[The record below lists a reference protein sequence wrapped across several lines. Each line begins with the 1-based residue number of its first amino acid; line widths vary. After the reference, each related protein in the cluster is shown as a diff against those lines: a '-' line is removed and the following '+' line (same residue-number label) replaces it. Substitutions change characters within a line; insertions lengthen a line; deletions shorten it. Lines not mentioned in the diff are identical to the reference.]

1 MALLYHRCYDTDL
14 TAVTE
19 GSSILRETRMSWSYT
34 DPRVDEAIVVLL
46 LAAPATFKEPAD
58 GDAMQY
64 ALKVILF
71 TATAA
76 ENQTERVVYMES
88 ARREVHSAIFE
99 LHAPLDVSVVK
110 GTSGLVFASTRQFFF
125 HAVAGGKS
133 LDRFVFLPVERT
145 WERQCHALRP
155 LDEVEP
161 ISRFLAEVNG
171 DSQPQ
176 LLLTAKTGFSPASES
191 LAEEDSIDLLLVA
204 SREEGTRGSLQK
216 RQRMARLIKRN
227 TKLLNCKLK
236 DCTPLFLR
244 WCGVPFQPSVW
255 RPQNGNCYTCV

>member
-1 MALLYHRCYDTDL
+1 MPSQGGSHWIAL
-14 TAVTE
+14 
-19 GSSILRETRMSWSYT
+19 
-34 DPRVDEAIVVLL
+34 
-46 LAAPATFKEPAD
+46 F
-58 GDAMQY
+58 
-64 ALKVILF
+64 
-71 TATAA
+71 
-76 ENQTERVVYMES
+76 
-88 ARREVHSAIFE
+88 
-99 LHAPLDVSVVK
+99 
-110 GTSGLVFASTRQFFF
+110 
-125 HAVAGGKS
+125 
-133 LDRFVFLPVERT
+133 FLPVERT

-227 TKLLNCKLK
+227 TKTSQLQTERIVHLCSCGGAVYHSNRACGDRKMGIVTLVCRPWGALSK
-236 DCTPLFLR
+236 TRKTLAAWTGGTPKIQDLATVLFSQVSARGAIYNVLM
-244 WCGVPFQPSVW
+244 
-255 RPQNGNCYTCV
+255 